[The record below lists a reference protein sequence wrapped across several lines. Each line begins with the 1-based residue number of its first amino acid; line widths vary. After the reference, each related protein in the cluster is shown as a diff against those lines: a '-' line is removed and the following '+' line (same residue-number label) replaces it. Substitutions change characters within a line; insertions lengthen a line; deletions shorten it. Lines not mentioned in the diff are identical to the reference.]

1 MKDYFFFLNN
11 HFTFERKYKPHSS
24 ILYKIAARNSI
35 IVSLG
40 GKHEKILYETILLFI
55 RLLFLCLVQ
64 YQTTFDN

>member
-1 MKDYFFFLNN
+1 M
-11 HFTFERKYKPHSS
+11 
-24 ILYKIAARNSI
+24 